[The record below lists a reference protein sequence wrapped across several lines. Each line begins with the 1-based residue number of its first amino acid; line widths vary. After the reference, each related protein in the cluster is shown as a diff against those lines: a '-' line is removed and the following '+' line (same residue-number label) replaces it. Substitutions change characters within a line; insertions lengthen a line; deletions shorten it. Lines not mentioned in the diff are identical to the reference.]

1 MDKNELDKN
10 ELDTGVTAPGIMPVA
25 PAVKQAF
32 EAAVCDPTGGLARL
46 AGALGLPTDDA
57 AALAVADWRLAGQ
70 RAATSA
76 VPDPALLWFPVLFA
90 RLAFVDPEA
99 LIPVLDDLCDGWLA
113 ARASAGLCP
122 AGARLERPEALHAKA
137 LHAEA
142 LHAEALHAEARQ
154 QLGLAGIWPEGL
166 AALFWEVVEDVPGAS
181 APGVITARCA
191 AYGTRLSPAFFA
203 RLDQAVLRH
212 PGLPQAVAAG
222 PRPRI
227 RMADLEGHAPGT
239 LGERLHAMV
248 VDNGFDLEVID
259 TDAVAHLAPSLP
271 ALHITSRR
279 ILQTHDIWHLV
290 GDFRLSGLG
299 EVAISSFQLA
309 QFGQNY
315 SAGFLASVLALA
327 AFQTPGILPFLIQ
340 VIAEGWRHGRT
351 TPPLMPVVWEE
362 MWDVPLDMVR
372 TRTGCAPFRSAVPD
386 A

>member
-1 MDKNELDKN
+1 MDRNDA
-10 ELDTGVTAPGIMPVA
+10 DMGAAPGITPVA

-32 EAAVCDPTGGLARL
+32 EATVCDPESGLARL
-46 AGALGLPTDDA
+46 AQALGLPADDV
-57 AALAVADWRLAGQ
+57 AALAAADWRQAGQ
-70 RAATSA
+70 RAATA
-76 VPDPALLWFPVLFA
+76 AATDPALLWFPVLFA

-113 ARASAGLCP
+113 AREAAGLCP
-122 AGARLERPEALHAKA
+122 AGARLARS
-137 LHAEA
+137 EA
-142 LHAEALHAEARQ
+142 LHAEALQRLGQPGVWPDGLTAR
-154 QLGLAGIWPEGL
+154 
-166 AALFWEVVEDVPGAS
+166 FWEVVEDVPGAS

-191 AYGTRLSPAFFA
+191 AFGQSFSPGFFA

-227 RMADLEGHAPGT
+227 SMADLEGHAPGT

-259 TDAVAHLAPSLP
+259 TDAVAHLAESLP

-327 AFQTPGILPFLIQ
+327 AFQTPGILPYLIQ

-351 TPPLMPVVWEE
+351 TPALMPVVWEE
-362 MWDVPLDMVR
+362 MWDVPLDEVR
-372 TRTGCAPFRSAVPD
+372 ASTGCAPFRSAVPD
-386 A
+386 AG